1 MFLGTSQLGEMLH
14 AKPLKMEGTARNEAE
29 ASEAGEFHRL
39 LSENISSLLEELT
52 ASSTDLGKEMA
63 LHSESSYPLTNIE
76 DLEELLHLELSL
88 LNSLEEELSSEEYFG
103 LIHQFLELSSTLTQ
117 AKQQQSVPADMG
129 ENVFEKMALLTNKL
143 LLFIKEWKEGK
154 SENPQPQNVKQQTD
168 LKELMV
174 LIEKKFAKIFQVTE
188 KHTGRADTAN
198 VKSFPFHHF
207 ISENVSAGPFSI
219 NQLQQPRQATI
230 QWVVDTSSSQV
241 AREQLIQKLEG
252 ILSKSQSSFVNG
264 NQQITIRLNPEHL
277 GTLHIKLQE
286 TQHGLVAKLVA
297 HSKSSASLLESGVTA
312 LKQNL
317 VNANIL
323 VDKIEV
329 VYQEQEQE
337 QRFFHQGKSQEEQQ
351 AFKDSSSNGRKD
363 KESAEKSFDEILS
376 EEIVIN
382 EREAEGI

>member
-1 MFLGTSQLGEMLH
+1 MGEMLH
-14 AKPLKMEGTARNEAE
+14 AKPLKVEGAAITEAE
-29 ASEAGEFHRL
+29 ATDAGAFHRL
-39 LSENISSLLEELT
+39 LSENISTLLEELT
-52 ASSTDLGKEMA
+52 ASPNDLGKEIA
-63 LHSESSYPLTNIE
+63 LHSETSNPLTKIE

-88 LNSLEEELSSEEYFG
+88 LNSLEDELSSEEYFG

-117 AKQQQSVPADMG
+117 AKQQQSVPAAMD
-129 ENVFEKMALLTNKL
+129 ENVSEKMVLLSNKL
-143 LLFIKEWKEGK
+143 LLFMKQWKEGRD
-154 SENPQPQNVKQQTD
+154 ENPQPQTIKKQAE

-174 LIEKKFAKIFQVTE
+174 LIERKFAKIFQVTD
-188 KHTGRADTAN
+188 KHTARTDTAN
-198 VKSFPFHHF
+198 VKSFPLHHL
-207 ISENVSAGPFSI
+207 ISENVSTGPFSI

-264 NQQITIRLNPEHL
+264 NQQITIRLTPEHL

-297 HSKSSASLLESGVTA
+297 HSKSSATLLESGVAA

-317 VNANIL
+317 VNANIN

-329 VYQEQEQE
+329 VYQEQE

-363 KESAEKSFDEILS
+363 QEPAEKSFDEILS
-376 EEIVIN
+376 EEIDIN
-382 EREAEGI
+382 EREDEGI